1 MTNDSL
7 IQELVQQQQ
16 RFAASLLEQQKQW
29 MQSIQQSMFNA
40 DNPNRVKEAT
50 VVPPFHAF
58 NKDHQNWESYLEQL
72 SQHFMAYSVSSP
84 DKQKSFF
91 LSWVGM
97 ELFELLKNLFGV
109 ATLQSQTYTQLTDKL
124 TEHFQSKRHV
134 VAARYEF
141 FKREMK
147 HKQTHR
153 EWVAELRGIA
163 RECKFNCSATNCSA
177 NFVDEMIR
185 DQIILNT
192 PYDQVRAAALQKLQP
207 SLEDVLLIA
216 ETYETTTKTVAT
228 IKENTNSSTMQVN
241 AMQTRKN
248 WKKTTKDETKRE
260 QNINANVMK
269 QVKLKSCAGCG
280 ISHNR
285 EECKFRKA
293 ICNKC
298 AKKGHIAAV
307 CMSNQSK
314 SIIKSTTIPERKW
327 NQNKQ
332 ENEQYVSTLDTVNIV
347 NGIIEDE
354 ANKKCINLEISN
366 KVIQFQ
372 LDSGATVS
380 IINLKTYNILNR
392 PKLEKCTKTLYAFG
406 QQPIPI
412 LGELHTKAKC
422 GNKQKRIAVIVA
434 NIENANN
441 LFGLDL
447 FKEFGFEITQIDN
460 VVDKGEYIKQIED
473 LCNKYKTVF
482 NNTNAGVIKNFKAS
496 IRMQTTAIP
505 KFYKSRQIPFA
516 QMSKFREEADRLIN
530 TGIWK
535 PVKFSN
541 WASPIVLAPKP
552 DGSMELD
559 EDSKQVMVV
568 NTPLGLFQYQRLP
581 YGIASAPAIFQRYLE
596 QLLNGIEGCG
606 NYLDDIIITAP
617 SLQEHVKRVEQV
629 IKILEDNGIKC
640 KKEKCFFLKEEIEY
654 LGRRVS
660 ANGILPDYSGI
671 QAVKQLKPP
680 MNITQLEAF
689 IGKVNYYCNFIPNFS
704 QLAAP
709 LNKLRRKNVHF
720 TWGSEQQ
727 QAFKDLKLHIIN
739 ATQLAHF
746 NEQLPITLATD
757 ASSFGIGAV
766 LSHIYPDGNERPIAF
781 ASKTMD
787 THQLKY
793 SQIEKE
799 GLAIVFGVKKFHQY
813 LYGRKFLLI
822 TDHKPLINI
831 FNPSK
836 HLPQMTSHRIQRW
849 AIILMAYQFDI
860 KYRNTHAHGNAD
872 ALSRLPVSTDI
883 QFDTSEACYNVT
895 HVQLPINANIIR
907 KHTER
912 DEILRKVKHFVK
924 SGWPSQ
930 LSPGDNEIRPYFH
943 RRLALTFHENLLCLH
958 ANVKRIVIPESL
970 QQNILELL
978 HDGHWGTVRMKQ
990 LARHHVWWPNID
1002 DDIAKVT
1009 RQCEICK
1016 VGNPAPTRQYLSWPE
1031 AKAPWERVHID
1042 FAGPI
1047 FDSMWLICIDAYSQF
1062 PFVTQLSSTTT
1073 DSTIHSLKSIFAIEG
1088 FPNTLVSD
1096 NGPQLTS
1103 DAFKQ
1108 FCKLHGIT
1116 HITTAPFH
1124 PASNGLAERFVQTF
1138 KTAVRKNINE
1148 GLSIRCAVV
1157 KFLATYRFTP
1167 NSNGKTPAEL
1177 IHGRSV
1183 RTMLTQLFETPTQS
1197 KSKIVDTHKFQPNE
1211 LVYARNFA
1219 KGEKWIKGIIIHP
1232 IGKMMFMVKSN
1243 RGTIRRHINQL
1254 KPRSNEEGNNKT
1266 PSIILPDQWIPVP
1279 ESTSTHSATV
1289 MLQDKS
1295 NIQPDISTQVPHF
1308 KDQNSAP
1315 SQIEENVAEDQN
1327 SNNPIRRSNRSRQQ
1341 ATRFTAPDFRNK

>member
-7 IQELVQQQQ
+7 IQELVQQRQ

-29 MQSIQQSMFNA
+29 MQSIQQSIFNA
-40 DNPNRVKEAT
+40 DNPNRIKEAT
-50 VVPPFHAF
+50 VVLPFHAF

-72 SQHFMAYSVSSP
+72 SQHFMAYS
-84 DKQKSFF
+84 
-91 LSWVGM
+91 
-97 ELFELLKNLFGV
+97 
-109 ATLQSQTYTQLTDKL
+109 
-124 TEHFQSKRHV
+124 SKRHV

-147 HKQTHR
+147 HTQTHR

-163 RECKFNCSATNCSA
+163 REY
-177 NFVDEMIR
+177 EMIR

-192 PYDQVRAAALQKLQP
+192 PHDQVRAAALQKLQP

-216 ETYETTTKTVAT
+216 ETHETTTKTVAT
-228 IKENTNSSTMQVN
+228 IKENPNSSTMQVN
-241 AMQTRKN
+241 TMQTRKN
-248 WKKTTKDETKRE
+248 WKKTTKD
-260 QNINANVMK
+260 N
-269 QVKLKSCAGCG
+269 KS
-280 ISHNR
+280 
-285 EECKFRKA
+285 
-293 ICNKC
+293 

-307 CMSNQSK
+307 CTSNQSRN
-314 SIIKSTTIPERKW
+314 IRKSTTIPERKG

-332 ENEQYVSTLDTVNIV
+332 ENEQYVSTLDAVNIV
-347 NGIIEDE
+347 NGIIEVE
-354 ANKKCINLEISN
+354 ANKKCINLEIFN

-392 PKLEKCTKTLYAFG
+392 PKLQKCTKTLYAFG
-406 QQPIPI
+406 RQPIPI

-473 LCNKYKTVF
+473 LCNKYETVF
-482 NNTNAGVIKNFKAS
+482 DNTNAGVIKHFKAS

-516 QMSKFREEADRLIN
+516 QILKFREEADRLIN

-535 PVKFSN
+535 PVKFGN
-541 WASPIVLAPKP
+541 WASPIILVPKP
-552 DGSMELD
+552 DGSVRICGDFKVTINSQLDIEQYPLPTRESLLHTIRPGTHFSKLDLKDAYLQMELD

-581 YGIASAPAIFQRYLE
+581 YGIASASAIFQRYLE

-617 SLQEHVKRVEQV
+617 SLQEHVNRVEQV

-660 ANGILPDYSGI
+660 AKGILPDYSGI

-689 IGKVNYYCNFIPNFS
+689 IF
-704 QLAAP
+704 
-709 LNKLRRKNVHF
+709 
-720 TWGSEQQ
+720 
-727 QAFKDLKLHIIN
+727 
-739 ATQLAHF
+739 
-746 NEQLPITLATD
+746 
-757 ASSFGIGAV
+757 
-766 LSHIYPDGNERPIAF
+766 
-781 ASKTMD
+781 
-787 THQLKY
+787 
-793 SQIEKE
+793 
-799 GLAIVFGVKKFHQY
+799 
-813 LYGRKFLLI
+813 
-822 TDHKPLINI
+822 
-831 FNPSK
+831 SK

-872 ALSRLPVSTDI
+872 ALSRLP
-883 QFDTSEACYNVT
+883 
-895 HVQLPINANIIR
+895 
-907 KHTER
+907 
-912 DEILRKVKHFVK
+912 
-924 SGWPSQ
+924 
-930 LSPGDNEIRPYFH
+930 
-943 RRLALTFHENLLCLH
+943 
-958 ANVKRIVIPESL
+958 
-970 QQNILELL
+970 QNILELL

-990 LARHHVWWPNID
+990 KARHHVWWPNID
-1002 DDIAKVT
+1002 DDIANVT

-1016 VGNPAPTRQYLSWPE
+1016 VGNPAPIRQYLSWPE
-1031 AKAPWERVHID
+1031 AKAPWEGVHID

-1047 FDSMWLICIDAYSQF
+1047 FDSMWLICVDAYSQL

-1073 DSTIHSLKSIFAIEG
+1073 DNTIHSLKSIFAIEG
-1088 FPNTLVSD
+1088 LPNTLVSD

-1103 DAFKQ
+1103 DAFQQ

-1138 KTAVRKNINE
+1138 KTAVPKNINE
-1148 GLSIRCAVV
+1148 GLSVRCAVV
-1157 KFLATYRFTP
+1157 KFLTTYRFTP
-1167 NSNGKTPAEL
+1167 YSNGKTPAEL
-1177 IHGRSV
+1177 LHGRSV
-1183 RTMLTQLFETPTQS
+1183 RTMLTQLFEAPAQS
-1197 KSKIVDTHKFQPNE
+1197 KSKVVDKYKFHPNE

-1219 KGEKWIKGIIIHP
+1219 KGEKWIKGNIIQP
-1232 IGKMMFMVKSN
+1232 IGKMMFLVKSN
-1243 RGTIRRHINQL
+1243 IGTIRRHINQL
-1254 KPRSNEEGNNKT
+1254 KPRSNAKGNNKT

-1279 ESTSTHSATV
+1279 ESTSTHSIPV
-1289 MLQDKS
+1289 ML
-1295 NIQPDISTQVPHF
+1295 
-1308 KDQNSAP
+1308 
-1315 SQIEENVAEDQN
+1315 
-1327 SNNPIRRSNRSRQQ
+1327 
-1341 ATRFTAPDFRNK
+1341 